1 MEELRNE
8 NELTMVEEPVVD
20 FDDEYIEESNGV
32 FKKVVMIG
40 GGALVAGA
48 TALAIKNRDKIKA
61 KLEERKIA
69 KLEKKG
75 YVVWRPEEGEG
86 VEYSADMPEE
96 LRRAL
101 PDIEELKRV
110 LNQETEKEKI
120 VRT

>member
-8 NELTMVEEPVVD
+8 NELTMVEEPVAD
-20 FDDEYIEESNGV
+20 FDDEYIEESHGV

-61 KLEERKIA
+61 KMEERKIA

-75 YVVWRPEEGEG
+75 YVVYRPEEVEG
-86 VEYSADMPEE
+86 VEYSVDEAEE
-96 LRRAL
+96 
-101 PDIEELKRV
+101 EQ
-110 LNQETEKEKI
+110 N
-120 VRT
+120 